1 MFCGEI
7 PSHQPPHPGLSLGR
21 GLFCKFHIYRV
32 LRMNEA
38 PAIDVPHRA
47 FGVSSFSVAQMERFR
62 QVAPLHV
69 LQPPSHGDD
78 F

>member
-1 MFCGEI
+1 
-7 PSHQPPHPGLSLGR
+7 
-21 GLFCKFHIYRV
+21 
-32 LRMNEA
+32 MNEA